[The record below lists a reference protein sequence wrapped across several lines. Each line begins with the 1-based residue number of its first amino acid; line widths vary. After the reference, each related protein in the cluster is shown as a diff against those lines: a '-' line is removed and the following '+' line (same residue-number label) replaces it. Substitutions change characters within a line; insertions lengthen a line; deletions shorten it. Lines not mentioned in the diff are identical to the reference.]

1 VGKET
6 GLQVF
11 ENEKFGNV
19 RVVIRDGEPWFVAA
33 DVCKVFGIVNN
44 RNVTSRLDEDEK
56 GVHDVD
62 TVGGRQNVVIV
73 NESGLYHML
82 FTMEPSNA
90 RGVKREDIELR
101 IQQLKQ
107 FKRWITHDVIPALRK
122 TGTYTITTKQDS
134 YMIEDPIAR
143 AERWIEE
150 AKERAALSAENMLLA
165 GDQLKWADR
174 NFINAAVRAYAGGA
188 CGGEFGIAWT
198 NYKKELLYKHGI
210 NLNSR
215 KTKYL
220 NNTGKKTAPKTTSL
234 IDESEMPNAVATIV
248 ALCRESKVDI
258 SELVSNLA

>member
-1 VGKET
+1 MEKET
-6 GLQVF
+6 GLQIF
-11 ENEKFGNV
+11 ENEQFGNV
-19 RVVIRDGEPWFVAA
+19 RVVMRDGDPWFVAA
-33 DVCKVFGIVNN
+33 DVCKSLCLGQ
-44 RNVTSRLDEDEK
+44 VTNSTRRLDDDEK
-56 GVHDVD
+56 ALISIKGISRGNDEA
-62 TVGGRQNVVIV
+62 TIV
-73 NESGLYHML
+73 NESGLYSL
-82 FTMEPSNA
+82 VLSSRKPEA
-90 RGVKREDIELR
+90 KA
-101 IQQLKQ
+101 

-122 TGTYTITTKQDS
+122 TGTYTIATKQDS